1 MCLSG
6 FARNGCNLK
15 MSLLNFTRNDILMEI
30 RSKKVPDAVLAAV
43 QDNREPGGNPGRS
56 RRCIRGAFFSAGRRS
71 LWKWE
76 DEKM

>member
-1 MCLSG
+1 
-6 FARNGCNLK
+6 